1 MVQLLCSSR
10 DGVHL
15 GPEKDTH
22 ADKTVY
28 QYGSIY
34 TALDP
39 ALFSLDST
47 FKEKRF

>member
-15 GPEKDTH
+15 GPEKDTCRQ
-22 ADKTVY
+22 DSLSIY
-28 QYGSIY
+28 RSIY